1 MNVYRANV
9 GQTLRAG
16 EELMKPMTQNVGNW
30 CCIPQFTLT
39 NKKQH
44 FNLIKKNSTTIST
57 KIGRQLT
64 DS

>member
-16 EELMKPMTQNVGNW
+16 EELMKPTTQNVGNW
-30 CCIPQFTLT
+30 FCIPQFTLT

-44 FNLIKKNSTTIST
+44 FNLIKENSTTIST